1 MTVKEYK
8 SEMEILNENKKAC
21 KNNVETLEYEM
32 MLVSALSTSE
42 KENHELHRLQVYV
55 NDRYFIND
63 EMINTISFAIK
74 YLQQEKD
81 YDSVY
86 NSYLDKYAV
95 LANRFIKISKEEDF
109 KYLAN
114 KYMPNSQEN
123 SLNV

>member
-1 MTVKEYK
+1 MTVKEYE
-8 SEMEILNENKKAC
+8 SEMEVLNENKKAC

-32 MLVSALSTSE
+32 MLVSALNTGE
-42 KENHELHRLQVYV
+42 KENHELCRLQVYV
-55 NDRYFIND
+55 KDRYFINN
-63 EMINTISFAIK
+63 EMINAISFAIK
-74 YLQQEKD
+74 YLQEEKD

-114 KYMPNSQEN
+114 KYLPNSQVN